1 MFDLTRRP
9 ATAVRIRITRWG
21 TLGLV
26 LVMAGC
32 EQTNDVSGPA
42 DPADQRPVASTAQ
55 NAAASPS
62 VQTTGGGTT
71 TFGAD
76 LDGNGAINLS
86 HFGFAAVIAKAG
98 SAHGH
103 FMCLMA
109 GNAEILGMKLMAVQG
124 SVTFGSADGMRFGG
138 TATVKVFHA
147 FGNGRESIFENAPY
161 SVVVVP
167 GGAGVGTLQMTVSA
181 SLTGLPAMSYLETGI
196 TTSRKKRCAAG
207 ESRFTS
213 QAEAG
218 A

>member
-1 MFDLTRRP
+1 MFDYTRRP

-21 TLGLV
+21 RLGLV

-32 EQTNDVSGPA
+32 EQTKDVSGPA
-42 DPADQRPVASTAQ
+42 DAADQGPVASTAQ
-55 NAAASPS
+55 SAAASPS

-86 HFGFAAVIAKAG
+86 HFGFAAVIANDG

-109 GNAEILGMKLMAVQG
+109 GNAEILGLKLMAVQG
-124 SVTFGSADGMRFGG
+124 PVTFGSADGTRFGG

-147 FGNGRESIFENAPY
+147 FGNGRESIFQNVPY

-167 GGAGVGTLQMTVSA
+167 GGAGVGTLQMTVSGVFDGVA
-181 SLTGLPAMSYLETGI
+181 GDVVLGNGDYDLAKETLRSGRI
-196 TTSRKKRCAAG
+196 TIH
-207 ESRFTS
+207 
-213 QAEAG
+213 
-218 A
+218 